1 MSEETATQQL
11 ASILLEQPVGE
22 WIAACRQDGYTWRL
36 VAVKLAHETGGRI
49 RLSHETVR
57 KWAEES
63 AA

>member
-1 MSEETATQQL
+1 MTEETATQQL
-11 ASILLEQPVGE
+11 ASMLLRQPVGE
-22 WIAACRQDGYTWRL
+22 WIAARRQDGYTWRL
-36 VAVKLAHETGGRI
+36 VAIKLATETDGRI